1 MVNDG
6 ALRRQGSHS
15 HRRGVVDA
23 VPPSDL
29 PVFALASKISA
40 GDMDRGDTGGKTV
53 TSQAELR
60 QMRTRFERRAAERDA
75 LLARRLGQARADFDG
90 IVDHVWETYRPTRI
104 WQWGSLIDGAHF
116 SERSDIDIALEGI
129 SSPAEYFSIIA
140 DAEARTRLPVHVVEL
155 EKLHPA
161 FADSIRVRGRVVRG
175 D

>member
-1 MVNDG
+1 MRARLD
-6 ALRRQGSHS
+6 RR
-15 HRRGVVDA
+15 
-23 VPPSDL
+23 
-29 PVFALASKISA
+29 
-40 GDMDRGDTGGKTV
+40 
-53 TSQAELR
+53 AE
-60 QMRTRFERRAAERDA
+60 ERRV
-75 LLARRLGQARADFDG
+75 LLARRLRQARADFEH

-129 SSPAEYFSIIA
+129 LSPAEYFAIIA

-161 FADSIRVRGRVVRG
+161 FADSIRIRGRVVRG

>member
-1 MVNDG
+1 M
-6 ALRRQGSHS
+6 
-15 HRRGVVDA
+15 
-23 VPPSDL
+23 
-29 PVFALASKISA
+29 
-40 GDMDRGDTGGKTV
+40 
-53 TSQAELR
+53 TSLAELR
-60 QMRTRFERRAAERDA
+60 QMRARLDRRAEERRV
-75 LLARRLGQARADFDG
+75 LLARRLRQARADFEH

-129 SSPAEYFSIIA
+129 SSPAEYFAVIA

-161 FADSIRVRGRVVRG
+161 FADSIRIRGSVVRG